1 MNGRS
6 LHLTLGVAHCFT
18 PIRVV
23 SVAHFPG
30 HLFFNSAETRRRTFS
45 LSQSTALLRLS
56 IVKENNKEVIEE
68 IIQEEMEDT
77 PNDELV
83 KEEPSEEVIEEQV
96 VEEPLNNKLTID
108 DLKKIIY
115 ESFPKKITAET
126 YFRTIKQVYDNFD
139 E

>member
-1 MNGRS
+1 M
-6 LHLTLGVAHCFT
+6 
-18 PIRVV
+18 
-23 SVAHFPG
+23 
-30 HLFFNSAETRRRTFS
+30 
-45 LSQSTALLRLS
+45 S
-56 IVKENNKEVIEE
+56 IFKDNDEEVIDE

-96 VEEPLNNKLTID
+96 VEEPINNKSTID

-115 ESFPKKITAET
+115 ESLPKKITAET